1 MNSRVAGIDWCKV
14 IAMLMICSLHYIGHG
29 GVISS
34 KNDIIALFGGGGVK
48 RVESDKQGVVKKHN
62 G

>member
-1 MNSRVAGIDWCKV
+1 MSNRIYGIDWCKV

-34 KNDIIALFGGGGVK
+34 KNDIIASGGGHL
-48 RVESDKQGVVKKHN
+48 SPLQ
-62 G
+62 

>member
-34 KNDIIALFGGGGVK
+34 KNDIIALFGGGVNLL
-48 RVESDKQGVVKKHN
+48 Q
-62 G
+62 